1 MSVFCLID
9 VSMNYIEP
17 CRMSR
22 HAPGKTGIPLVF
34 RTFYFSDFSPAGR
47 VGWLNLLNLCYTE
60 S

>member
-1 MSVFCLID
+1 MR
-9 VSMNYIEP
+9 P
-17 CRMSR
+17 P
-22 HAPGKTGIPLVF
+22 AKTGIPLVF